1 MALPDALYYHYSIRT
16 KAPGDPYSTW
26 LVYCLPCR
34 NARQQQA
41 AAREHEFEVLSICDY
56 PCDRCGYDP
65 LPMPRVA
72 RKVKYKAI
80 KVISTSMMYG
90 EVDEKGNVI
99 NP

>member
-16 KAPGDPYSTW
+16 KAPGDPHSTW
-26 LVYCLPCR
+26 LTYCLTCR

-41 AAREHEFEVLSICDY
+41 AAAKHEFEVLSICDF

-65 LPMPRVA
+65 VPMPRTP
-72 RKVKYKAI
+72 RQTKFKAI
-80 KVISTSMMYG
+80 RRIISYTMYG
-90 EVDEKGNVI
+90 EIDERGNVI